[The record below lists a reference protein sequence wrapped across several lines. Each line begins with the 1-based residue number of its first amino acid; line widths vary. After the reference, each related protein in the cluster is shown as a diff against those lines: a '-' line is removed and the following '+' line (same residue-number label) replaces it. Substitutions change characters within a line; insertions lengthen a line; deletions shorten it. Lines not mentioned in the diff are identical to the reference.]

1 MRKLLAIS
9 CLWLMGLAIFAQ
21 STITGK
27 VTAKEDGLPIPGVNI
42 VVKGTTTGTIT
53 DFDGNYS
60 LKAES
65 SDVLVFSF
73 VGYAVQEKPVGTST
87 VINVTLVSES
97 IGLDELVVTAL
108 GIKKNQ
114 KALTYSTQ
122 QLKGD
127 ELTKAKDVN
136 LVNSMAGKSA
146 GVQITKSSS
155 GVGGSAKIVI
165 RGNRSATGNN
175 QPLYVIDGVPML
187 NSIAVQPATTHGG
200 NNDAGGRD
208 SGDGISNLNPDDI
221 ESINILKGASAAA
234 LYGSQAANGV
244 IVVTTKKGKAGAT
257 KIDVSSNITFD
268 NAIELPELQSDY
280 GKSGD
285 MSWGAKLAKKGSRS
299 YVDDFFQTG
308 VTAINSVSVSKGN
321 EQMQTYFSYANTSA
335 NGIIERNR
343 LNKHNVNFRETAK
356 LFNDKVQLDANVN
369 LIRQTVRNRP
379 TPGGMY
385 MNPLVGL
392 YRAPG
397 DFDAATYKSAF
408 EKFDPVRQINV
419 QNWHKATSTEEQSPW
434 WLLYRSP
441 SWETRNRVIT
451 ALTAKWDVNDWFS
464 LQARGNVD
472 YTNDNYE
479 QNMYASTDPG
489 LAGNNGRY
497 ITSNNQETQIYG
509 DVIASANKRWD
520 VWSISASVGSSIN
533 EFKYHNLLLDS
544 RPSGLF
550 LPNAFS
556 IGNMVGV
563 GYVDESDIRK
573 QLQSVFGTAQLG
585 FNDYLFLDV
594 TARND
599 WSSSLAYTDSKNS
612 GFFYPS
618 VGLTAVLSDMV
629 TMPDFISFGKVR
641 GSYSNVGNDLPAGI
655 TYRQHRFSA
664 GGVFQE
670 NSNEPFSNL
679 KPEIS
684 SSYEVGTDWRFFNS
698 RVSMELTYYKTE
710 TKNQFFTIPA
720 PAFSGFANYYVNA
733 GKIEN
738 QGFEAMLG
746 ITPITNDNFTWKT
759 DFNFSTNKNK
769 VVELHPDLS
778 DFIFGEIGNNSY
790 YMKLVEGG
798 SFGDIYGKQFMRDG
812 DGNIMYQTTYEDED
826 GNVHPIAPENQIPLI
841 GDWKKVANATPDFKL
856 SWNNSFQYKNW
867 SLSVLID
874 GSFGGD
880 VMSLTEAELDKYG
893 TSKNSG
899 TARNAGYVNFDGRQI
914 KNVEGFY
921 SAVGGRDGISEHYV
935 YSATNIRLR
944 ELVVAY
950 SLPKSL
956 VQKTGFLSGANV
968 SFVGRNLFFFKN
980 DAPFDPDNS
989 LSTGNNLQGIDIYGM
1004 PSTRSLGFNV
1014 KLSF

>member
-1 MRKLLAIS
+1 MKKLFVIS
-9 CLWLMGLAIFAQ
+9 CIWLMGISLFAQ

-27 VTAKEDGLPIPGVNI
+27 VTAKDDGQPLPGVNI

-60 LKAES
+60 LQAEAAA
-65 SDVLVFSF
+65 VLVYSF
-73 VGYAVQEKPVGTST
+73 VGYVPQEIVVGDAK
-87 VINVTLVSES
+87 VINVSLTAES
-97 IGLDELVVTAL
+97 IGLDEMVVTAL
-108 GIKKNQ
+108 GIRKNQ
-114 KALTYSTQ
+114 KSLTYSTQ

-165 RGNRSATGNN
+165 RGNRSASGNN

-187 NSIAVQPATTHGG
+187 NSISVQPASTHGG

-244 IVVTTKKGKAGAT
+244 IVVTTKKGRAGAA

-268 NAIELPELQSDY
+268 NAIELPEFQNDY
-280 GKSGD
+280 GQAGD
-285 MSWGAKLAKKGSRS
+285 RSWGSKLAKAGNRD

-308 VTAINSVSVSKGN
+308 FTAINSVSVSKGN
-321 EQMQTYFSYANTSA
+321 EQMQTYFSYANTTA
-335 NGIIERNR
+335 HGIIDHNK
-343 LNKHNVNFRETAK
+343 LNKHNVNLRESAQ
-356 LFNDKVQLDANVN
+356 LFNNKLHLDANVN

-379 TPGGMY
+379 TPGGFY

-392 YRAPG
+392 YSVPGGFDIAPY
-397 DFDAATYKSAF
+397 FNEY
-408 EKFDPVRQINV
+408 EKFNV
-419 QNWHKATSTEEQSPW
+419 SRNIYGQNWYKALSPEEQNPY
-434 WLLYRSP
+434 WLINRAP
-441 SWETRNRVIT
+441 SWETRNRIIT
-451 ALTAKWDVNDWFS
+451 ALSAKWDVNSWFNI
-464 LQARGNVD
+464 QARGNVD
-472 YTNDNYE
+472 YTNDNYN
-479 QNMYASTDPG
+479 QNMYATTHSA
-489 LAGNNGRY
+489 LAGENGRF
-497 ITSNNQETQIYG
+497 ITDNGQETQLYG
-509 DVIASANKRWD
+509 DVIANVTKKWD
-520 VWSISASVGSSIN
+520 VWSLTASVGTSIN
-533 EFKYHNLLLDS
+533 EFKSHKLLLDS
-544 RPSGLF
+544 RPKGLF
-550 LPNAFS
+550 LPNGFS
-556 IGNMVGV
+556 VGNMVGL
-563 GYVDESDIRK
+563 GYVEESDIRK

-599 WSSSLAYTDSKNS
+599 WSSSLAYTDNADK

-618 VGLTAVLSDMV
+618 VGLTAVVSDMV
-629 TMPDFISFGKVR
+629 QMPDFISFGKVR

-655 TYRQHRFSA
+655 TFRQHRFLA
-664 GGVFQE
+664 GANFQE
-670 NSNEPFSNL
+670 NSNQPFDNL

-684 SSYEVGTDWRFFNS
+684 SSFEIGTDWRFFNS
-698 RVSMELTYYKTE
+698 RVNLELTYYKTQ

-720 PAFSGFANYYVNA
+720 PASTGFDYYLINA

-738 QGFEAMLG
+738 KGFEAMLG
-746 ITPITNDNFTWKT
+746 ITPISNESFTWKT
-759 DFNFSTNKNK
+759 DFNFATNKNE
-769 VVELHPDLS
+769 VLELHPNLPE
-778 DFIFGEIGNNSY
+778 FIFGEIGNNSY

-798 SFGDIYGKQFMRDG
+798 SFGDIYGKTFERDANG
-812 DGNIMYQTTYEDED
+812 KVVLDEAGLPFWSGKFD
-826 GNVHPIAPENQIPLI
+826 
-841 GDWKKVANATPDFKL
+841 KVANAAPDFKL
-856 SWNNSFQYKNW
+856 SWNNNFQYKNW
-867 SLSVLID
+867 SMSFLID

-880 VMSLTEAELDKYG
+880 VMSLTEAEMDMNG
-893 TSKNSG
+893 VSKATG
-899 TARNAGYVNFDGRQI
+899 DARQAGYVNFNGSQI
-914 KNVEGFY
+914 KDVKGFY
-921 SAVGGRDGISEHYV
+921 ERVGGRAGISEYYV

-944 ELVVAY
+944 ELVLAY
-950 SLPKSL
+950 SLPRTL
-956 VQKTGFLSGANV
+956 VEKTGFLSGANI
-968 SFVGRNLFFFKN
+968 SFVGRNLFFLKN

-989 LSTGNNLQGIDIYGM
+989 LSTGNNLQGIDMYGM